1 MYSSGLVLWEV
12 AWRTA
17 NATPVPP
24 PMTDKINEDA
34 VEKKQL
40 VRLKLFFQT
49 IMSTGWSV
57 WSDSLVMLTCVWYI
71 LYHPGQWAARVDYWP
86 TSRENSPSLSQPTQL
101 SVWMDHPV
109 NLIREPF
116 EGHERSA
123 DYNTGQTAY

>member
-40 VRLKLFFQT
+40 VRVFAKLFFKT
-49 IMSTGWSV
+49 IMSTGWSI
-57 WSDSLVMLTCVWYI
+57 W
-71 LYHPGQWAARVDYWP
+71 
-86 TSRENSPSLSQPTQL
+86 
-101 SVWMDHPV
+101 
-109 NLIREPF
+109 
-116 EGHERSA
+116 
-123 DYNTGQTAY
+123 